1 MTEYKYVA
9 DHGWKREP
17 TIAKARAD
25 LAKMYRTT
33 RREHPKMARLLF
45 QRLRAAKELTRQQI
59 AHTVLYNGSGG
70 TLQFSG
76 LVPNWSK

>member
-1 MTEYKYVA
+1 VTYTKFKRTPEMKYVP
-9 DHGWKREP
+9 DNGWKREP

-45 QRLRAAKELTRQQI
+45 QRLRAARELTKQQI
-59 AHTVLYNGSGG
+59 ANMVLGY
-70 TLQFSG
+70 
-76 LVPNWSK
+76 VPGRSK